1 VSEEPTAYI
10 VVLCTAPDQQAARLI
25 GERLVERRL
34 AACVNIVPGLA
45 SVYRW
50 EGAVHEDAEVLLL
63 IKTRRAL
70 FDQLAAEI
78 AGAHPYSVPE
88 IIALPMV
95 NGSAPYLDW
104 LAAATN
110 TIP

>member
-1 VSEEPTAYI
+1 MSEEPTAYI

-50 EGAVHEDAEVLLL
+50 EGAVHEDAETLLV
-63 IKTRRAL
+63 IKTRRDL
-70 FDQLAAEI
+70 FDEVAADI
-78 AGAHPYSVPE
+78 AAAHPYRVPE
-88 IIALPMV
+88 IIALPV
-95 NGSAPYLDW
+95 VRGSASYLDW
-104 LAAATN
+104 LAAETK